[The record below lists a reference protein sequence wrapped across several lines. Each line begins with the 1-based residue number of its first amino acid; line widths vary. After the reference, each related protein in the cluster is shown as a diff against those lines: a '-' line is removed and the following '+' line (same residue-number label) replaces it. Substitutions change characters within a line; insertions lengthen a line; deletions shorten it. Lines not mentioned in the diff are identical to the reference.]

1 MHALF
6 VTGKTLSL
14 DPETRIEVPED
25 RFGLSAIDCL
35 DPDMV
40 HFLSFCFIISFHF
53 TLIRPHDIVNFT

>member
-53 TLIRPHDIVNFT
+53 TL